1 MDADAVAATNL
12 IDNILMSYEKRK
24 KKLEYIQIF
33 SVEDLFELWGFSIA
47 CVFMKFELDIKSN
60 YDPNSYYLPNDARYL
75 LVVEAAKQHLL
86 SYIRNKVIS
95 YTVDVKKY
103 DSAIENGRLEAEKL
117 FRLYSRDLSFT
128 ISLTNNREKYEF
140 FSAEVMNNWANNL
153 RPRLKQYS
161 RTILFLEE
169 ETEQAIKDMKK
180 GKIYFELK
188 KTICKFS
195 KSLME

>member
-1 MDADAVAATNL
+1 MN
-12 IDNILMSYEKRK
+12 
-24 KKLEYIQIF
+24 
-33 SVEDLFELWGFSIA
+33 
-47 CVFMKFELDIKSN
+47 
-60 YDPNSYYLPNDARYL
+60 
-75 LVVEAAKQHLL
+75 
-86 SYIRNKVIS
+86 
-95 YTVDVKKY
+95 
-103 DSAIENGRLEAEKL
+103 
-117 FRLYSRDLSFT
+117 
-128 ISLTNNREKYEF
+128 F